1 VRVGDEALQY
11 VWHFESILPYW
22 AVFLN
27 GALKTLQ
34 LTFGAAGLG
43 IIIGLPAGLGR
54 ESQIAPIRWLMTA
67 YIEFIRGTPALV
79 QIVWIYYCLPI
90 LTGFQLSATSTMI
103 IALGIHEGAYIAEI
117 FRAGIGAV
125 DKGQFAAAYSLGMSR
140 WRALQRIV
148 LPQAIQKMIPPFVN
162 EFANLLKVTTLGSVI
177 AVNELQ
183 HTATG
188 LISIIYRPLEVYT
201 ALAGVF
207 FIITYPLIFVARQ
220 LERRLSERN

>member
-1 VRVGDEALQY
+1 MLY
-11 VWHFESILPYW
+11 VWHFEQILPYW
-22 AVFLN
+22 NVFLN

-34 LTFGAAGLG
+34 LTFGAAALG
-43 IIIGLPAGLGR
+43 IVFGLPAGLGR
-54 ESQIAPIRWLMTA
+54 ESRIAPLRWLMTA

-90 LTGFQLSATSTMI
+90 LTGLQLSATSTMI

-125 DKGQFAAAYSLGMSR
+125 DRGQFAAAYSLGMSR
-140 WRALQRIV
+140 LRALRRII

-188 LISIIYRPLEVYT
+188 LISLIYRPLEVYT
-201 ALAGVF
+201 ALALVF
-207 FIITYPLIFVARQ
+207 FIITYPLIFLARQ
-220 LERRLSERN
+220 LERKLSERV

>member
-1 VRVGDEALQY
+1 LAY
-11 VWHFESILPYW
+11 VWHFEVLAPYW
-22 AVFLN
+22 PVFVN

-34 LTFGAAGLG
+34 LTFGSAALGLV
-43 IIIGLPAGLGR
+43 IGLPAAVGR
-54 ESQIAPIRWLMTA
+54 ESRSAPVRYAMTA

-90 LTGFQLSATSTMI
+90 LTGLQLSSTSTMI
-103 IALGIHEGAYIAEI
+103 IALGVHEGAYVAEI

-125 DKGQFAAAYSLGMSR
+125 DRGQFAAAYSLGMSR
-140 WRALQRIV
+140 MRALRRIV
-148 LPQAIQKMIPPFVN
+148 LPQAIQKMVPPFVN

-188 LISIIYRPLEVYT
+188 LISVIYRPLEVYT
-201 ALAGVF
+201 ALAAVF
-207 FIITYPLIFVARQ
+207 FIITYPLIFLARR
-220 LERRLSERN
+220 LERRLNRHG